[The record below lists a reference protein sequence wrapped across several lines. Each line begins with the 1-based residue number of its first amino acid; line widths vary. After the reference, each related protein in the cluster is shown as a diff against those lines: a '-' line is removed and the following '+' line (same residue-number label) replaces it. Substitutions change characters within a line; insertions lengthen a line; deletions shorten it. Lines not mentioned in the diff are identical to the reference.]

1 MQNSIA
7 ILHLNSTLQKS
18 LILMFDFEGD
28 EALPLEKAKRL
39 IRTDTRKVTRQCL
52 SSAGFGDFFC
62 CEACNE

>member
-18 LILMFDFEGD
+18 LILMLDFEGD

-39 IRTDTRKVTRQCL
+39 IRTDTREVTRQCL
-52 SSAGFGDFFC
+52 SSTGFRRLLLL
-62 CEACNE
+62 